1 MTDTPRRISILL
13 ASYSVSGVPRVQ
25 LNLAHG
31 IARRGYSVDF
41 VLFSGAL
48 PANERDALPLNVR
61 VVELHKQRV
70 VAALPALVEYFRK
83 ERPEAVIAAEEHLNL
98 VAVTALRISRIKAS
112 IAISFHVPPTL
123 EASKPLWRKGRWVS
137 LLGHWVYPRADA
149 IVAISKVMGDTLA
162 KVSRLP
168 RDSIRVIHNPVVS
181 DRLFIKARLSPG
193 SMFEEVDAPIVLGV
207 GSLDK
212 RKGFLDLIEAFATL
226 RAQRN
231 ARLVILGEGPQRPE
245 LEACVRDLG
254 LEDDVWL
261 PGAVD
266 NPYAWMARAQL
277 FVLASYF
284 EGLPTVLIEALACGC
299 PVVST
304 DCPTGPR
311 EILEDGRHGELVPM
325 RDPEALAAA
334 MARTLDN
341 PLDSETLKT
350 RAMDFHV
357 DRIADEY
364 LDALGFGADTTRKTS
379 VETP

>member
-1 MTDTPRRISILL
+1 
-13 ASYSVSGVPRVQ
+13 
-25 LNLAHG
+25 
-31 IARRGYSVDF
+31 
-41 VLFSGAL
+41 
-48 PANERDALPLNVR
+48 
-61 VVELHKQRV
+61 
-70 VAALPALVEYFRK
+70 
-83 ERPEAVIAAEEHLNL
+83 
-98 VAVTALRISRIKAS
+98 
-112 IAISFHVPPTL
+112 
-123 EASKPLWRKGRWVS
+123 
-137 LLGHWVYPRADA
+137 
-149 IVAISKVMGDTLA
+149 
-162 KVSRLP
+162 
-168 RDSIRVIHNPVVS
+168 
-181 DRLFIKARLSPG
+181 
-193 SMFEEVDAPIVLGV
+193 
-207 GSLDK
+207 
-212 RKGFLDLIEAFATL
+212 
-226 RAQRN
+226 
-231 ARLVILGEGPQRPE
+231 VILGEGPQRPE